1 MNLFQAIILI
11 GLFGNTALGL
21 FALLSNPRRAVNI
34 AFFTLTFIMMLWL
47 GSMFFATFQHHTY
60 GVLLFWVRQT
70 SAFASMIPLG
80 VFILHLAIIDPSLT
94 IGQMLYKL
102 RYWLAGCLLMIAVCH
117 SPMFVVST
125 TASTDVQTVPVSEY
139 GIGFIPY
146 LVFFTSVIVAMIGSF
161 RKAATKIA
169 GLQKEESR
177 FLQLGCL
184 LSFSSGIVLYGA
196 SIIFNIQEVGRFVPL
211 AVLVLDGIVVYGIA
225 TSRILAV
232 SEVLQR
238 VVSYVL
244 MICYLV
250 AIYVAVTAL
259 GRVLFLWV
267 VKDTTYLS
275 HLLAALVVAFSVMPA
290 HGWMQRF
297 SHRLFSSS
305 DQFDVNY
312 VLKEAGRI
320 FQEVSTEDHLMASF
334 SSLIIRTFKTT
345 RVVLLKPESDGVYR
359 QHYVFPEQSDELSLA
374 DQSSLIQ
381 LLTRDHEPFTLDT
394 LERMRS
400 SAPVVAARNEMGSL
414 DVSLAVGSF
423 AHKQL
428 EAVILL
434 SPKTNEAIYDL
445 REQRALQLLCDQLAV
460 ALENAQLYTEI
471 QNSKI
476 YNEILLDSM
485 ASGLVAVDKNH
496 QITVFN
502 QRAQAITGLSLDCV
516 VHHSSTVLPG
526 AMVKAIE
533 TILQTGAGF
542 RDKDMVIPAGE
553 GQVPIRVSGSVFH
566 SHTGKTIGA
575 LLVFSDMTIL
585 RKMEGQIRRTD
596 RLSSI
601 GTLSAGMAHEI
612 KNPLVTI
619 KTFTDLLPHQY
630 NDDQF
635 RHTFFDLVGQ
645 EVQRI
650 DTIVNRLLNF
660 ARPSTVSLAPV
671 LFHNVVENSLRLMEQ
686 QLAKHSIRLE
696 KNLEAKHHLLM
707 ADAEQLNQALVNFFL
722 NAIQAM
728 EPGGVLSVTTIQ
740 LGSKI
745 RLDVRDTGCGLSE
758 EQRKQVFDPFF
769 TTKEDGVGLGLS
781 VSHGI
786 IQEHDGTI
794 DVESAE
800 GQGTVFH
807 VELPLMDEEEVAG
820 E

>member
-1 MNLFQAIILI
+1 MNLFQIIILI
-11 GLFGNTALGL
+11 GLGGNIVFGL
-21 FALLSNPRRAVNI
+21 FVLLSNPKRAANI
-34 AFFTLTFIMMLWL
+34 GFFTLAVLASLWL
-47 GSMFFATFQHHTY
+47 SSMFMCSVPRSIST
-60 GVLLFWVRQT
+60 LMFWVRQT
-70 SAFASMIPLG
+70 SAMGGLIPFG
-80 VFILHLAIIDPSLT
+80 IFILQLT
-94 IGQMLYKL
+94 IMYPELTLLQALRRL
-102 RYWLAGCLLMIAVCH
+102 RYWLLACFSMMVLCH
-117 SPMFVVST
+117 SSIFVLSVT
-125 TASTDVQTVPVSEY
+125 NPTEHELVPPTEY
-139 GIGFIPY
+139 GYGFLLY
-146 LVFFTSVIVAMIGSF
+146 LVFFLTVIASLVFNFWKVSKGSVGS
-161 RKAATKIA
+161 KKVE
-169 GLQKEESR
+169 LQ
-177 FLQLGCL
+177 FLQMGCCFGLILGVSL
-184 LSFSSGIVLYGA
+184 LASAEVLDK
-196 SIIFNIQEVGRFVPL
+196 QEISLFIPL
-211 AVLVLDGIVVYGIA
+211 SALVLDGFVAYGIA
-225 TSRILAV
+225 TRRILAV
-232 SEVLQR
+232 SAVLQR
-238 VVSYVL
+238 VVANFLMMVYLIVL
-244 MICYLV
+244 YMCSAWAGDQVFRWFVDDPHYL
-250 AIYVAVTAL
+250 A
-259 GRVLFLWV
+259 
-267 VKDTTYLS
+267 
-275 HLLAALVVAFSVMPA
+275 HLLATLILAFAVMPTRS
-290 HGWMQRF
+290 WMHRF
-297 SHRLFSSS
+297 SHRLFSSTN
-305 DQFDVNY
+305 QFDVNR
-312 VLKEAGRI
+312 VMKEAGLI
-320 FQEVSTEDHLMASF
+320 FQEILTEDHLMASF

-345 RVVLLKPESDGVYR
+345 RMVLLKPGSDGVYR
-359 QHYVFPEQSDELSLA
+359 QHYAFPEHSDELSLA
-374 DQSSLIQ
+374 GQSGLIQ
-381 LLTRDHEPFTLDT
+381 LLTRDHEPFTIDT

-400 SAPVVAARNEMGSL
+400 SSPVIAARNEMRSL
-414 DVSLAVGSF
+414 DVSMAAGSF

-434 SPKTNEAIYDL
+434 FPKTNGAIYDL

-460 ALENAQLYTEI
+460 ALENARLYTEI

-485 ASGLVAVDKNH
+485 ASGLVAVDKNL

-502 QRAQAITGLSLDCV
+502 QRAQAITGLSLDQM
-516 VHHSSTVLPG
+516 VHHSLTVLPG

-619 KTFTDLLPHQY
+619 KTFTDLLPYQY

-635 RHTFFDLVGQ
+635 RHTFFELVGQ

-660 ARPSTVSLAPV
+660 ARPAQVSLKPI
-671 LFHNVVENSLRLMEQ
+671 LFHDVVENSLRLVEQ
-686 QLAKHSIRLE
+686 QLARQGIRLE
-696 KNLEAKHHLLM
+696 KKLGAKHHLLM
-707 ADAEQLNQALVNFFL
+707 ADSEQLNQTFVNFFL

-728 EPGGVLSVTTIQ
+728 ESGGVLSVTTTQ
-740 LGSKI
+740 LRSQI
-745 RLDVRDTGCGLSE
+745 RLDVGDTGCGLSE
-758 EQRKQVFDPFF
+758 EQRKHIFDPFF

-800 GQGTVFH
+800 GRGTVFH
-807 VELPLMDEEEVAG
+807 VELPLMDETEVVG
-820 E
+820 G